1 MRNHLKRLHWSVYPI
16 AGAILLVLVW
26 DMVYPFAD

>member
-16 AGAILLVLVW
+16 AGAILLGLVW